1 MSDNR
6 LGSQQIA
13 AVSEALCA
21 AGVAVVGRPPW
32 RRRHAGDAMAAL
44 FNEMQEV
51 NRSRNEPEADCGA
64 ARGDSANRS
73 PYQPSMTLIDREMVP
88 ITAALADLE
97 RRAKFVLDALL
108 SAEHDL
114 SFFHGL
120 IATDCVEGPLSE
132 KAVFFEIETLDTLK
146 KLEAAIRE
154 FCGRDTGVGCD
165 L

>member
-1 MSDNR
+1 VSDNR

-21 AGVAVVGRPPW
+21 AGVAVVGRPGAADMLATL
-32 RRRHAGDAMAAL
+32 RAAL
-44 FNEMQEV
+44 VNELQEV

-64 ARGDSANRS
+64 ARGGSVNRS
-73 PYQPSMTLIDREMVP
+73 PYKPSVTMIERELAP
-88 ITAALADLE
+88 ITTVLADLE

-132 KAVFFEIETLDTLK
+132 KAVFFEIETQDTLK

>member
-1 MSDNR
+1 MNR
-6 LGSQQIA
+6 
-13 AVSEALCA
+13 
-21 AGVAVVGRPPW
+21 
-32 RRRHAGDAMAAL
+32 
-44 FNEMQEV
+44 
-51 NRSRNEPEADCGA
+51 
-64 ARGDSANRS
+64 
-73 PYQPSMTLIDREMVP
+73 PYTPSVTLIDRELAP
-88 ITAALADLE
+88 ITVVLADLE

-120 IATDCVEGPLSE
+120 HATDCVDGPLSE
-132 KAVFFEIETLDTLK
+132 EAVFFEIDTQDTMK